1 MMAPLFTDTPL
12 PFGAC
17 ADGLTFLGD
26 VSYPDRTKVAAGQPL
41 EKRWKVRNSGQCDW
55 GPEYR
60 FRWTGGTKFAAQ
72 DEFALFPAA
81 AGGEAVIVI
90 PMTAPSA
97 AGEYT
102 SDWRAVSPLGLP
114 FGDPLYI
121 DIIVAP

>member
-1 MMAPLFTDTPL
+1 MVPLFTDSPL

-17 ADGLTFLGD
+17 TDNLTFLGD

-81 AGGEAVIVI
+81 AGSEAVIVI
-90 PMTAPSA
+90 PMTAPNA

-121 DIIVAP
+121 DIIVAL